1 MFNSF
6 FCNKNL
12 QIGKN
17 TLDSNGNAIALT
29 KKIENPYSVIVSNNV
44 FKGENDKY
52 WIFKTGKSHKN
63 SPSNTLYFNT
73 NVKLLNSVNTSPVAG
88 ISDF

>member
-1 MFNSF
+1 PLKCESISITWLLSIDSPIMFNSF

-52 WIFKTGKSHKN
+52 WIFKTGKSHKIF
-63 SPSNTLYFNT
+63 TTEL
-73 NVKLLNSVNTSPVAG
+73 AG
-88 ISDF
+88 